1 MSVVENHSFQVQTL
15 SLEIGNDVYCG
26 LKGNSRQKISIF
38 YLHFRQCTI
47 NGFNFFLAY
56 PSFFHLQKC
65 FYSDFG
71 PSALQ
76 LRMEESV
83 AIFAVQLMTYEYM
96 YGVDM

>member
-1 MSVVENHSFQVQTL
+1 MVENHSFQIQKHFHWKLGTMYIVN
-15 SLEIGNDVYCG
+15 IMFCG

-38 YLHFRQCTI
+38 YLHFRQWTI
-47 NGFNFFLAY
+47 NGFNFFLEY
-56 PSFFHLQKC
+56 PSSFHLQNC

-83 AIFAVQLMTYEYM
+83 FAVQLMTYEY
-96 YGVDM
+96 GVDM